1 MGYKFLENI
10 ATADIAFEA
19 EGKTLEELFSS
30 GAQALEEV
38 QVATPGVEERL
49 SETIKLASP
58 RPDNLFF
65 DFLNELVFLK
75 DTKQLVFSKFKIK
88 ISRDKEGWRLE
99 AVANGETLNPQKH
112 ELRTDVKAVTKH
124 KFGIRETAGGY
135 KATVVLDV

>member
-1 MGYKFLENI
+1 MTYRFLEDI
-10 ATADIAFEA
+10 ATADVAFEA

-38 QVATPGVEERL
+38 QVSTPGVEERL
-49 SETIKLASP
+49 SETIKLESTS
-58 RPDNLFF
+58 PDNLLF

-75 DTKQLVFSKFKIK
+75 DAKQLVFSKFNIK
-88 ISRDKEGWRLE
+88 IYRDKDVWRLE
-99 AVANGETLNPQKH
+99 AAANGETLNPQKH

-124 KFGIRETAGGY
+124 KFGIKKTDGGY